1 MNKTICYPVK
11 EIRISDVE
19 DPDLIVAQPMYE
31 WQQTEA
37 GKYVMEN
44 SNPKPSWHHSVDYT
58 YYGNVYVIRAYF
70 TPQQLTYYKL
80 RFE

>member
-11 EIRISDVE
+11 EIRISDAE
-19 DPDLIVAQPMYE
+19 DPDLVVAQPMYE

-37 GKYVMEN
+37 GKWVMEN
-44 SNPKPSWHHSVDYT
+44 SAPKPSWHRIISYDT
-58 YYGNVYVIRAYF
+58 YGYLYQIKAYF
-70 TPQQLTYYKL
+70 TPKQLTYYKL